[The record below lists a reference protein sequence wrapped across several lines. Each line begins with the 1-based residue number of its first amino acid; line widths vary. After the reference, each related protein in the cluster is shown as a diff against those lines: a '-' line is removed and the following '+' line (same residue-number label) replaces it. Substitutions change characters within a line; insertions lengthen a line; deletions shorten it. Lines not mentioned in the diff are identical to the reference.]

1 MPPILPLA
9 DEAVRAISALSAP
22 HRTLDADAAA
32 RLRFFGT
39 APAFDTPHKLTLAS
53 ASAIGVYALG
63 VEQWWRMATGQHQS
77 VAIDW
82 MQAACALNPGHF
94 QTQSGYA
101 LPALSLLTELKADF
115 YRTADGRWFFPIG
128 SYPHLR
134 DGVLDVL
141 QCANTG
147 AALAAAIGRREGDE
161 LEDTFARHKLPGIYA
176 RSREEWLAHPQ
187 GALLAGLPVIQ
198 VEKIGDSPAEGPG
211 FAAARAAAAA
221 PLQAWPGAAAPG
233 AGGPATGAGPR
244 ALQGLRVL
252 DLGHVIAGPIVARS
266 LAEHGADVLR
276 ITSPTLQDPFRQT
289 VDTNIGKRSAFLDLD
304 RQVDLQRARS
314 LMAGADVVVQS
325 WRPGSMARRGLAA
338 EDAAHIRPG
347 LVYVSVSCF
356 GDTGPWGDR
365 GGFEQLGQAISGV
378 SVAEGG
384 TGSPRVVPTYLL
396 NDYLTGY
403 LGAAGVMMALI
414 RRAREGGSY
423 HVKVSLARTSMWVQE
438 LGLDPG
444 FDPDRPRRHFAET
457 LTPVLETRPSA
468 YGILEQLPPVAR
480 FSRTQAAWTLPPA
493 PNGAHA
499 AEWLPS

>member
-1 MPPILPLA
+1 MPTTSPLA
-9 DEAVRAISALSAP
+9 EEACRAISQLVAP
-22 HRTLDADAAA
+22 HATLDADPAE
-32 RLRFFGT
+32 RLRFHGT
-39 APAFDTPHKLTLAS
+39 VPAFDTPHKLTLAA

-63 VEQWWRMATGQHQS
+63 VEQWWRMARGQHQTIG
-77 VAIDW
+77 IDW

-94 QTQSGYA
+94 QTQSGYS

-134 DGVLDVL
+134 DGVLDLL
-141 QCANTG
+141 QCANTRE
-147 AALAAAIGRREGDE
+147 ALAAAIGRREAAE
-161 LEDTFARHKLPGIYA
+161 LEESFAQRKLPGIHA
-176 RSREEWLAHPQ
+176 RSRQEWLAHPQ

-198 VEKIGDSPAEGPG
+198 VEKIAESAPEPAD
-211 FAAARAAAAA
+211 
-221 PLQAWPGAAAPG
+221 
-233 AGGPATGAGPR
+233 AGVLASRGTR
-244 ALQGLRVL
+244 ALGGLRVL
-252 DLGHVIAGPIVARS
+252 DLGHVIAGPVVARS

-276 ITSPTLQDPFRQT
+276 VTSPMMQDPFRQT

-304 RQVDLQRARS
+304 RPVDLQRARA
-314 LMAGADVVVQS
+314 LVGGADVVVQS
-325 WRPGSMARRGLAA
+325 WRPGSMARRGLGA
-338 EDAAHIRPG
+338 EEAAHIRPG
-347 LVYVSVSCF
+347 VIYVSVSCF
-356 GDTGPWGDR
+356 GDTGPWGQR

-384 TGSPRVVPTYLL
+384 DGRPRVVPTYLL

-438 LGLDPG
+438 LGLDPT
-444 FDPDRPRRHFAET
+444 FDAARPRRHFADA

-468 YGILEQLPPVAR
+468 YGVLEQLPPVAQ
-480 FSRTQAAWTLPPA
+480 FSRTPAAWTLPPA

-499 AEWLPS
+499 PEWLPG